1 MAFIDIEDPVK
12 REETVQDYIRNIQE
26 IRQRKENQK
35 VHGITEQQN
44 IEKAFQ
50 PVVQATEK
58 SARQITNEIKNLKET
73 AEKKEKETAEK
84 KEPKEAVPQ
93 ALYYYFN
100 QFEKSKLDQYYGI
113 YERDGVYMMGEKEI
127 KVDGY
132 NNILIDN
139 TIIKGSPGLWR
150 LIMMKTP
157 KAYTSEEERDYK
169 ELVERTNV
177 IEFPHIIHS
186 SNRPGNTAK
195 KRFLSKIFGEGS
207 ENNESEKEEDSEE
220 ETEEEKDGTGISFL
234 PGDINGLIKQLHLL
248 LAEFRAGNKSAT
260 KTQIVAILDELLRRS
275 YLNQNEYNGVCRA
288 LLC

>member
-12 REETVQDYIRNIQE
+12 REEPVQDYIRNIQE

-150 LIMMKTP
+150 LIMMKTE
-157 KAYTSEEERDYK
+157 KAYTSEEERVYK

-195 KRFLSKIFGEGS
+195 KRFLSKIFGDGS
-207 ENNESEKEEDSEE
+207 ENNESEEE
-220 ETEEEKDGTGISFL
+220 EESEDEKEGTVFFL
-234 PGDINGLIKQLHLL
+234 PGDKK
-248 LAEFRAGNKSAT
+248 RVNKTTSFIA
-260 KTQIVAILDELLRRS
+260 R
-275 YLNQNEYNGVCRA
+275 
-288 LLC
+288 

>member
-195 KRFLSKIFGEGS
+195 KRFLSKIFGDGS
-207 ENNESEKEEDSEE
+207 ENNESEEEEDSEE
-220 ETEEEKDGTGISFL
+220 EREEEKDGTGISFF

>member
-1 MAFIDIEDPVK
+1 M
-12 REETVQDYIRNIQE
+12 
-26 IRQRKENQK
+26 
-35 VHGITEQQN
+35 TEQQN

-195 KRFLSKIFGEGS
+195 KRFLSKIFGDGS
-207 ENNESEKEEDSEE
+207 ENNESEEEEDSDNESEEEEDSEE
-220 ETEEEKDGTGISFL
+220 EREEEKDGTGISFL

-260 KTQIVAILDELLRRS
+260 KSKIVAILDELLRRS
-275 YLNQNEYNGVCRA
+275 VCRE

>member
-1 MAFIDIEDPVK
+1 MAFIDIKDPVK
-12 REETVQDYIRNIQE
+12 REQTVQDYIRNIQE
-26 IRQRKENQK
+26 IRQKKEDQKIHGMTERQNIQK
-35 VHGITEQQN
+35 V
-44 IEKAFQ
+44 FQ

-58 SARQITNEIKNLKET
+58 STSQITNEIKSLKEKP
-73 AEKKEKETAEK
+73 EKKEQ
-84 KEPKEAVPQ
+84 KEAIPQ
-93 ALYYYFN
+93 AIYYYFN
-100 QFEKSKLDQYYGI
+100 QFDKSKLDQYYGI

-150 LIMMKTP
+150 LIMTKTP

-195 KRFLSKIFGEGS
+195 KRFLLKIFGEGS
-207 ENNESEKEEDSEE
+207 ESEEENSEE
-220 ETEEEKDGTGISFL
+220 ETEEKKDGTGIFFL
-234 PGDINGLIKQLHLL
+234 PGDIKGLIKQLHLL
-248 LAEFRAGNKSAT
+248 LAEFQAGNKSAT
-260 KTQIVAILDELLRRS
+260 KNQIVAILDELLRRNH
-275 YLNQNEYNGVCRA
+275 LNQDEYNSVCRA
-288 LLC
+288 LIC

>member
-139 TIIKGSPGLWR
+139 IIIKGSPGLWR

-195 KRFLSKIFGEGS
+195 KRFLSKIFGDGS
-207 ENNESEKEEDSEE
+207 ENNDSEEEEEEEDSEE
-220 ETEEEKDGTGISFL
+220 EREEEKDGTGISFL
-234 PGDINGLIKQLHLL
+234 PGDINGLIKQLHLFITL
-248 LAEFRAGNKSAT
+248 
-260 KTQIVAILDELLRRS
+260 
-275 YLNQNEYNGVCRA
+275 
-288 LLC
+288 

>member
-1 MAFIDIEDPVK
+1 MAFIGIQDPVK

-35 VHGITEQQN
+35 VHGITEKQN

-58 SARQITNEIKNLKET
+58 SARQITNEIKNLKDT

-195 KRFLSKIFGEGS
+195 KRFLSKIFGDGS
-207 ENNESEKEEDSEE
+207 ENNESEEEEDSEE
-220 ETEEEKDGTGISFL
+220 EREEEKDGTGISFL

-260 KTQIVAILDELLRRS
+260 KTQIVGILDELLRRS

>member
-1 MAFIDIEDPVK
+1 MAFIDIKDPVK
-12 REETVQDYIRNIQE
+12 REQTVQDYIRNIQE
-26 IRQRKENQK
+26 IRQKKEDQKIHGMTERQNIQK
-35 VHGITEQQN
+35 V
-44 IEKAFQ
+44 FQ

-58 SARQITNEIKNLKET
+58 STSQITNEIKNLKEKP
-73 AEKKEKETAEK
+73 EKKEQ
-84 KEPKEAVPQ
+84 KEAIPQ
-93 ALYYYFN
+93 AIYYYFN
-100 QFEKSKLDQYYGI
+100 QFDKSKLDQYYGI

-150 LIMMKTP
+150 LIMTKTP

-195 KRFLSKIFGEGS
+195 KRFLLKIFGEGS
-207 ENNESEKEEDSEE
+207 ESEEENSEE
-220 ETEEEKDGTGISFL
+220 ETEEKKEGTGIFFL
-234 PGDINGLIKQLHLL
+234 PGDIKGLIKQLHLL
-248 LAEFRAGNKSAT
+248 LAEFQAGNKSAT
-260 KTQIVAILDELLRRS
+260 KNQIVAILDELLRRNH
-275 YLNQNEYNGVCRA
+275 LNQDEYNSVCRA
-288 LLC
+288 LIC